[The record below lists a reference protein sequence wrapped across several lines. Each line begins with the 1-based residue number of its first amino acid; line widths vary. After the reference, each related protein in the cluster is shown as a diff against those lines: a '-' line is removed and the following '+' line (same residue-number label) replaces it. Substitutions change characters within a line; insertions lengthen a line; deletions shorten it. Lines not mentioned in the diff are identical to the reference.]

1 MSLVARKSTLL
12 LDVSIS
18 LVARGLFLPSADNIS
33 LDCRQIFLAESLFR
47 ISFFSWLIRVV
58 GFLLFRTW
66 WWVCCS
72 FFACHTIRV
81 FLFLVCDTSRLYL

>member
-33 LDCRQIFLAESLFR
+33 LDCRQISLAESLFR
-47 ISFFSWLIRVV
+47 ISFFFLADPCCWVSSFSHLVV
-58 GFLLFRTW
+58 GLLQLFCLRY
-66 WWVCCS
+66 
-72 FFACHTIRV
+72 HT
-81 FLFLVCDTSRLYL
+81 RLSVSCL